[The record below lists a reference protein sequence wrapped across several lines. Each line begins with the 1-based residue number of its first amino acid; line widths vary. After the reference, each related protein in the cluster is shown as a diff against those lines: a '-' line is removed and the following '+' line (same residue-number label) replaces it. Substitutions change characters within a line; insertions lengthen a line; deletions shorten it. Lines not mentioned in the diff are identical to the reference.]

1 MQILHYEVKEVY
13 DYHDFPIL
21 FVGEDGRGHLFLV
34 MCAEEG
40 QLLTRWLA
48 VAVTVTKLE
57 AIQSGQVLLR
67 EVFQVP
73 EVYEH
78 WDFYDGCPTVTS
90 IRSGDSLTDEDL
102 PGAQA
107 RLSLKPGG
115 N

>member
-21 FVGEDGRGHLFLV
+21 FEGEDEHGHLFLV

-48 VAVTVTKLE
+48 VAVTLTKLE
-57 AIQSGQVLLR
+57 AIRSGQVLLR
-67 EVFQVP
+67 EAFRVP

-78 WDFYDGCPTVTS
+78 WEFYDGRPTVTS
-90 IRSGDSLTDEDL
+90 TRNGDSLPDEDL
-102 PGAQA
+102 PGVQA
-107 RLSLKPGG
+107 RLNLKPK